1 MGFPANLQTMNCE
14 YCQAELSPKDVVC
27 TFCAKNVVSSKEALQ
42 GVDPKSTAVIGYSL
56 AGIGGVA
63 VIFVTI
69 NLNVL
74 SLSALDYLVPAV
86 LLVLGT
92 GVVLYAKRLKK

>member
-1 MGFPANLQTMNCE
+1 MKCE
-14 YCQAELSPKDVVC
+14 YCEADLAPKDVVC
-27 TFCAKNVVSSKEALQ
+27 LSCGKNVIKSKADLQ
-42 GVDPKSTAVIGYSL
+42 GVDPRSTAVIGYSL

-74 SLSALDYLVPAV
+74 ALSALDYLVPVV

-92 GVVLYAKRLKK
+92 GVVFYAKRLKK